1 MEKKVN
7 LMKKLNFI
15 ESLEIHSK
23 PPESLS
29 AELQSLWWIKK
40 GNWEK
45 AHDLAQDAGTR
56 NGDWIHAYLHR
67 VEGDLGN
74 ASYWYSR
81 AGKPKACSNLVDE
94 WEEIVR
100 ELTDR
105 E

>member
-7 LMKKLNFI
+7 QMKKPSFI
-15 ESLEIHSK
+15 ESLETDSE
-23 PPESLS
+23 PPESLGT
-29 AELQSLWWIKK
+29 ELQSLWWIKK

-56 NGDWIHAYLHR
+56 NGDWIHAHLHR

-81 AGKPKACSNLVDE
+81 AGKKNCLTTTEEE
-94 WEEIVR
+94 WNSILETLLLEQ
-100 ELTDR
+100 
-105 E
+105 

>member
-1 MEKKVN
+1 MEEKVN
-7 LMKKLNFI
+7 LMKKPNFI
-15 ESLEIHSK
+15 EPLETDSE

-29 AELQSLWWIKK
+29 TELQSLWWIKK

-56 NGDWIHAYLHR
+56 NGDWIHAHLHR

-81 AGKPKACSNLVDE
+81 AGKPNCQTSLPEE
-94 WEEIVR
+94 WESLVKHI
-100 ELTDR
+100 LNQ
-105 E
+105 

>member
-1 MEKKVN
+1 
-7 LMKKLNFI
+7 MKMSEFLSSI
-15 ESLEIHSK
+15 EEREEPAS
-23 PPESLS
+23 ESTN
-29 AELQSLWWIKK
+29 ELKALWWCKK
-40 GNWEK
+40 GNWVK
-45 AHDLAQDAGTR
+45 AHDLAQDVGSR
-56 NGDWIHAYLHR
+56 EGDWIHAHLHR

-81 AGKPKACSNLVDE
+81 AGKPKACSSLVDE

>member
-1 MEKKVN
+1 
-7 LMKKLNFI
+7 MKMSEFLSSI
-15 ESLEIHSK
+15 EEREEPASEWTN
-23 PPESLS
+23 
-29 AELQSLWWIKK
+29 ELKALWWCKK
-40 GNWEK
+40 GNWVK
-45 AHDLAQDAGTR
+45 AHDLAQDAGSR
-56 NGDWIHAYLHR
+56 EGDWIHAHLHR